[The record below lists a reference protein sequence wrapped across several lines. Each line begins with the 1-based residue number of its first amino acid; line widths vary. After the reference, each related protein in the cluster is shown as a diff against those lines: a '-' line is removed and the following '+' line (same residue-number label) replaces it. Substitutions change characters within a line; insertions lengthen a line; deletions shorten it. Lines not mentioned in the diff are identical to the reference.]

1 MLLGEVVAQA
11 EDGQE
16 ECEGGQIVDQMGD
29 LPQRLGQLIFSEVPV
44 LPEDLARSGVEIG
57 KGVVTLSALRTRV
70 GGHASD
76 ADRGAQE
83 EAPGASESRRRQM
96 SLSEAHSR
104 MEDEGVEVAITGSAL
119 DVLLRLSTEGDA
131 TQASPERGTPLDPA
145 EHGGM
150 SSLVRSMRRGSD
162 WWSTRQGAK
171 AGKRRRSW
179 GPPGLSRSRRRE
191 AGKRGP
197 TIGLPT
203 QTPPSSPQNAPA
215 TPSVGPV
222 LLSPLQNPFSC
233 AHAAACNA
241 GEAMD
246 QEMAA
251 DVLHGARVF
260 ARCSPMHKQLLVSSL
275 AVNMPATV
283 AFCGDGAN
291 DCGALKA
298 AHVGLSLSNAESSI
312 AAPFT
317 SSTKSV
323 HAMVDLVREG
333 RAALVSSVA
342 SFKFM
347 AMYSLT
353 QLISVLRL
361 YQVNATL
368 TDGMFLWV
376 DLFLVLPFVVTMS
389 QTSAATSLSRLRPQG
404 RLVSPAVLASIIGQV
419 LLVILVQMLGARAAR
434 QMALFDCDPLC
445 LPLLI
450 NGTAAADK
458 ASVAQAG
465 EGGQICWNGTG
476 AIAACCLRQPLGCPT
491 HAIHPNPKVN
501 SLSVE
506 ATAAFLL
513 SQFQYLAAVVALSTG
528 APYRLPAHTNRWLC
542 FNLAVAVFVCLVLTF
557 AVDGGGLFGVA
568 DWMRLVAFPDPD
580 FPGRLLL
587 IAMAGVGAACAL
599 ESLIT
604 HIDDLLAGEG
614 GAITG
619 GEGGEAIVAAAG
631 AEGRVNFHTCV
642 PRVRAS
648 WQLISRGQH
657 LGQLWKITCSAGLL
671 AVCAFAAVAMALSLR
686 TQGQHADGSSVGG
699 GAG

>member
-1 MLLGEVVAQA
+1 MLLGEVVAQV

-44 LPEDLARSGVEIG
+44 LPKDLARSGVEIG
-57 KGVVTLSALRTRV
+57 QGVVTLSALRTWV

-119 DVLLRLSTEGDA
+119 DVLLGLSTEGDA

-203 QTPPSSPQNAPA
+203 HTPPSSPQNAPA

-222 LLSPLQNPFSC
+222 LLSPLQNPSSC
-233 AHAAACNA
+233 AHAPACNA
-241 GEAMD
+241 REAMD

-298 AHVGLSLSNAESSI
+298 AHVGLSLSNA
-312 AAPFT
+312 
-317 SSTKSV
+317 V
-323 HAMVDLVREG
+323 
-333 RAALVSSVA
+333 
-342 SFKFM
+342 
-347 AMYSLT
+347 
-353 QLISVLRL
+353 
-361 YQVNATL
+361 
-368 TDGMFLWV
+368 
-376 DLFLVLPFVVTMS
+376 
-389 QTSAATSLSRLRPQG
+389 
-404 RLVSPAVLASIIGQV
+404 
-419 LLVILVQMLGARAAR
+419 
-434 QMALFDCDPLC
+434 
-445 LPLLI
+445 
-450 NGTAAADK
+450 
-458 ASVAQAG
+458 
-465 EGGQICWNGTG
+465 
-476 AIAACCLRQPLGCPT
+476 
-491 HAIHPNPKVN
+491 
-501 SLSVE
+501 
-506 ATAAFLL
+506 
-513 SQFQYLAAVVALSTG
+513 
-528 APYRLPAHTNRWLC
+528 
-542 FNLAVAVFVCLVLTF
+542 
-557 AVDGGGLFGVA
+557 
-568 DWMRLVAFPDPD
+568 
-580 FPGRLLL
+580 
-587 IAMAGVGAACAL
+587 
-599 ESLIT
+599 
-604 HIDDLLAGEG
+604 
-614 GAITG
+614 
-619 GEGGEAIVAAAG
+619 
-631 AEGRVNFHTCV
+631 VNFENMGFK
-642 PRVRAS
+642 P
-648 WQLISRGQH
+648 
-657 LGQLWKITCSAGLL
+657 
-671 AVCAFAAVAMALSLR
+671 
-686 TQGQHADGSSVGG
+686 
-699 GAG
+699 